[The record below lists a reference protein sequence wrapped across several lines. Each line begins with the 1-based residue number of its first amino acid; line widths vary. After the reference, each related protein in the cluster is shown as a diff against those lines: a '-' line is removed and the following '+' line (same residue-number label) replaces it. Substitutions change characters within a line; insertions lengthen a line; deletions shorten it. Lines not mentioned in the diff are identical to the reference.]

1 MDNFNFYSPTEFVF
15 GKDRENECGELVK
28 KYGGTK
34 VLIHYGG
41 GSAVRS
47 GLIDRVKASL
57 DAAGIAHVELGG
69 VKPNPRDTLI
79 YKGIEMVRANGVDF
93 ILAVG
98 GGSTIDS
105 SKGIAVGALYDG
117 DFWDFYAKKL
127 PVTKALPIGVVQTI
141 AAAGSEG
148 SGDSVV
154 TKEDGM
160 LKRDIGSDVI
170 RPKFAVQNPA
180 LLCTLPA
187 YQTACGITDIMAHVF
202 ERYFTNTLEVET
214 TDRLCEAL
222 LITMLKE
229 GPRVMADSANYQAR
243 ANIMWAGTVA
253 HNGLVGCGRSQ
264 DWNSHAIEHELS
276 GLYDCA
282 HGAGL
287 AVIMPAWMEYVVD
300 HNVMRFAQMA
310 TRVFG
315 CQMNFE
321 NPKATALEGIRA
333 FRRFLHSIGM
343 PINFAELGAKEED
356 IPKLVEKLNPGDG
369 WGFVPLK
376 AKDVTAIYTI
386 AAQATLESFWN
397 HFRYEKKRSPSGS
410 ASCNMFSNYRRAM
423 SPLATSLS
431 RSLLWALLTSS
442 SVSVRSMAW

>member
-1 MDNFNFYSPTEFVF
+1 MESFNFYSPTEFVF
-15 GKDRENECGELVK
+15 GKDRENEVGKYVK
-28 KYGGTK
+28 KFGGTR

-41 GSAVRS
+41 KSALKS

-57 DAAGIAHVELGG
+57 DVEGIGHFELGG
-69 VKPNPRDTLI
+69 VQPNPKDTKI
-79 YKGIEMVRANGVDF
+79 YEGIELVKKTGVDF

-105 SKGIAVGALYDG
+105 SKAIAVGSLYDG
-117 DFWDFYAKKL
+117 DFWDFYCRKAEIKRAL
-127 PVTKALPIGVVQTI
+127 PVGVVLTI

-148 SGDSVV
+148 SGASVV
-154 TKEDGM
+154 TKVEGG
-160 LKRDIGSDVI
+160 LKRDIGTDLI
-170 RPKFAVQNPA
+170 RPRFAIENPA

-187 YQTACGITDIMAHVF
+187 YQTACGITDIMAHIF
-202 ERYFTNTLEVET
+202 ERYFTNTPEVEVG
-214 TDRLCEAL
+214 DRLCEGL
-222 LITMLKE
+222 LLTMLKE
-229 GPRVMADSANYQAR
+229 GPRVIADPNNYEAR

-253 HNGLVGCGRSQ
+253 HNDIIGCGRSQ

-287 AVIMPAWMEYVVD
+287 AVIMPSWMEYVVD
-300 HNVMRFAQMA
+300 YNVMRFAQMA

-321 NPKATALEGIRA
+321 NPKATALEGIKA

-356 IPKLVEKLNPGDG
+356 IPKMVEKLNPGDG

-376 AKDVTAIYTI
+376 AKDVTAIYKI
-386 AAQATLESFWN
+386 AAHATL
-397 HFRYEKKRSPSGS
+397 
-410 ASCNMFSNYRRAM
+410 
-423 SPLATSLS
+423 
-431 RSLLWALLTSS
+431 
-442 SVSVRSMAW
+442 

>member
-15 GKDRENECGELVK
+15 GMGRESECGELVK

-57 DAAGIAHVELGG
+57 DAVGVPHVELGG
-69 VKPNPRDTLI
+69 VKPNPHDSLV
-79 YKGIEMVRANGVDF
+79 YKGIEIVRENGIDF

-105 SKGIAVGALYDG
+105 SKAIAMGAVYDG
-117 DFWDFYAKKL
+117 DFWDFYDGKASA
-127 PVTKALPIGVVQTI
+127 TAALPIGVVQTI

-160 LKRDIGSDVI
+160 LKRGASSEHI

-202 ERYFTNTLEVET
+202 ERYFTNTLEVEI
-214 TDRLCEAL
+214 TDRLCEAVL
-222 LITMLKE
+222 LTMVKE
-229 GPRVMADSANYQAR
+229 GLRAIADPTNYQVR

-253 HNGLVGCGRSQ
+253 HNGVVGCGRSQ

-276 GLYDCA
+276 ALYDCA

-315 CQMNFE
+315 CEMNFE
-321 NPKATALEGIRA
+321 NPKATALEGIKA

-356 IPKLVEKLNPGDG
+356 ISKLVEKLDPGDG

-376 AKDVTAIYTI
+376 AKDVTAIYNI
-386 AAQATLESFWN
+386 AAHATLE
-397 HFRYEKKRSPSGS
+397 
-410 ASCNMFSNYRRAM
+410 
-423 SPLATSLS
+423 
-431 RSLLWALLTSS
+431 
-442 SVSVRSMAW
+442 